1 MSTMGSTGGA
11 GPSSTGGAASTGES
25 QGSTAGSSSSMS
37 MGSSAGSTAGSGST
51 MGSTGQGST
60 YTATAGSTASI
71 NFKWNEGWREA
82 IAAGD
87 PKMLARLGRFNSPE
101 DMWRSYTALEARM
114 SSGELKSALPKD
126 ATPEQ
131 LATWRKENGI
141 PEKPTDYELKFA
153 NGTVIGEEDMPV
165 VGKFLEIAHKN
176 NLSNAQVK
184 DTLEWYYTMAEAQT
198 EEQATKDTTIAR
210 EAQDKLRAK
219 WGTEYRPN
227 INSVH
232 GLLDGA
238 PAGLKDLILNGRLA
252 NGTPI
257 GSSVEAL
264 EWLAGMS
271 RQLNPVGTVVPAGTL
286 NPGQHIAGELEKLT
300 AMMGNRNSPY
310 WKGDKA
316 KEHQARYRELVE
328 ANNRMQQQAGGKK

>member
-11 GPSSTGGAASTGES
+11 GPENSTGASVGSTGQSQGSTAES
-25 QGSTAGSSSSMS
+25 SSSISMGSTQGSTAGS
-37 MGSSAGSTAGSGST
+37 AST

-60 YTATAGSTASI
+60 FTATSGSTAS
-71 NFKWNEGWREA
+71 FKWTDGWREA

-87 PKMLARLGRFNSPE
+87 PKQLARLGRFNSPE

-131 LATWRKENGI
+131 LTAWRKENGI
-141 PEKPTDYELKFA
+141 PEKATEYELKFA
-153 NGTVIGEEDMPV
+153 DGTVIGQEDMPV

-198 EEQATKDTTIAR
+198 EEQSTKDTTLAR
-210 EAQDKLRAK
+210 AAQDELRNK

-252 NGTPI
+252 DGTPI
-257 GSSVEAL
+257 GSSVPAL
-264 EWLAGMS
+264 EWLANMS

-286 NPGQHIAGELEKLT
+286 NPGAHISAELQKLT
-300 AMMGNRNSPY
+300 DMMGNRNSAY
-310 WKGDKA
+310 WKGDMA
-316 KEHQARYRELVE
+316 KTHQARYRELVE